1 MIKGAFN
8 SAPSFFIFIS
18 TSLLLFHI
26 LFLFLICRN
35 QIECIRGMRIKYNY
49 VVIEGNIGAGKTT
62 LASKIA
68 DQFNA
73 RLILERFAD
82 NPFLP
87 KFYKDPDKYS
97 FPLELSFLADRYR
110 QLKEELVAQ
119 DLFKTF
125 TIADYYFMKSLV
137 FAASTLTGDEYN
149 LYRQIFYIIYG
160 SLPKPDMYVY
170 LHLNPEKLLQNIEKR
185 GRNYEKSI
193 TKEYLKK
200 IQESYFSF
208 FKQNPENR
216 YLIIDINEIDFVE
229 NENHYA
235 RIIDTIFYDDYPS
248 GVNRVIL

>member
-1 MIKGAFN
+1 
-8 SAPSFFIFIS
+8 
-18 TSLLLFHI
+18 
-26 LFLFLICRN
+26 
-35 QIECIRGMRIKYNY
+35 MRIKYNY

-137 FAASTLTGDEYN
+137 FAASTLTGDEFN

-160 SLPKPDMYVY
+160 SLPKPDIYVY

-185 GRNYEKSI
+185 GRNYEQSI

-229 NENHYA
+229 NEIHYA
-235 RIIDTIFYDDYPS
+235 LIIDKIFYDNYPS

>member
-1 MIKGAFN
+1 
-8 SAPSFFIFIS
+8 
-18 TSLLLFHI
+18 
-26 LFLFLICRN
+26 
-35 QIECIRGMRIKYNY
+35 MRIKYNY

-160 SLPKPDMYVY
+160 SLPKPDIYVY

-200 IQESYFSF
+200 IQESYFTF